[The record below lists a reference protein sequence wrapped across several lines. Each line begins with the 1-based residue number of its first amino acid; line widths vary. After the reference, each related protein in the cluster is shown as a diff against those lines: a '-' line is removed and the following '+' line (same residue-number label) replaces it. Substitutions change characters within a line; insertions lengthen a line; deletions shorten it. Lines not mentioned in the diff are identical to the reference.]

1 MLTIRRYTAADRE
14 AVADLHAAAMVAAGT
29 FAGRGPWDADIDDVE
44 RTYFT
49 CGDFLVGH
57 AGGVLVA
64 MGALRPPAPDSVAL
78 AAADEALPGGRAAEL
93 KRMRVHPD
101 HQGRGY
107 GEEILVALLARC
119 SELGYERAVLDTT
132 AKSTAAIGLYR
143 KHGFQLTGFT
153 TIFDMQCLLFAREIG
168 QTGAVSSA
176 G

>member
-14 AVADLHAAAMVAAGT
+14 AVTGLHTAALAAAGSFAA
-29 FAGRGPWDADIDDVE
+29 RGPWDADIDDIE
-44 RTYFT
+44 GAYFPR
-49 CGDFLVGH
+49 GDFLVGH

-64 MGALRPPAPDSVAL
+64 MGALRPPAADSVAL
-78 AAADEALPGGRAAEL
+78 AAADEALPGGPAAEL

-107 GEEILVALLARC
+107 GDAILVALLARC
-119 SELGYERAVLDTT
+119 GELGYERAVLDTT

-143 KHGFQLTGFT
+143 KHGFRLTGFT
-153 TIFDMQCLLFAREIG
+153 TIFEMRCLLFAREIG
-168 QTGAVSSA
+168 QTGTVSSA